1 MPAVNELKLDSGAQL
16 GDLAPIKKAAILLV
30 SIDKDVAATIL
41 RRMSR
46 EAVEDVTREIASLGP
61 VAPGLRN
68 AVVEEYYNLALART
82 YLNQGGLQY
91 AQMLLEKSLA
101 PEDAGRVMSQIEHQ
115 VYQKPFSFLQKAEG
129 DNLMAFIQDEHPQ
142 TIALILAHVPPA
154 KAADVLRG
162 LPQEK
167 QVEVVMRVA

>member
-1 MPAVNELKLDSGAQL
+1 
-16 GDLAPIKKAAILLV
+16 
-30 SIDKDVAATIL
+30 T
-41 RRMSR
+41 
-46 EAVEDVTREIASLGP
+46 
-61 VAPGLRN
+61 RN

-82 YLNQGGLQY
+82 YLDQGGLNY
-91 AQMLLEKSLA
+91 ARLLLEKSLS
-101 PEDAGRVMSQIEHQ
+101 PEEASRVMDQIEHT
-115 VYQKPFSFLQKAEG
+115 VYKKPFSFLQKAEG

-167 QVEVVMRVA
+167 QVEVVMRVACMEQTRPEGVKEVERGLEHGLADGVWERV